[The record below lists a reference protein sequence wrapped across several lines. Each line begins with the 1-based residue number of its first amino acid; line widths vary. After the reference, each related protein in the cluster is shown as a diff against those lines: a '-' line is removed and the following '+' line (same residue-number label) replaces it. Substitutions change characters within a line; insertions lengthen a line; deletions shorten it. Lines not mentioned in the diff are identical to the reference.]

1 LQLITPDFMD
11 ISFVKINDHGLTR
24 TAKIRLR
31 GTPHPVPLGSMGD
44 GMLRVLQI
52 TLKIFAARGG
62 LLLIDEFE
70 NGLHYSVQEKIWNL
84 IFQLAEQ
91 LDICCIPCDHIPI
104 RSRPL
109 FWARDMMRG
118 LIETLKAEQST

>member
-1 LQLITPDFMD
+1 M
-11 ISFVKINDHGLTR
+11 
-24 TAKIRLR
+24 
-31 GTPHPVPLGSMGD
+31 
-44 GMLRVLQI
+44 
-52 TLKIFAARGG
+52 
-62 LLLIDEFE
+62 IDEFE